1 MHKKIGFIGQGW
13 IGKNYADD
21 FERRGFEVIRY
32 STEEP
37 HINNSDSIKNCD
49 IVFIAVPAPTTP
61 DGFDDGILRQVMRM
75 VGLGKIAVIKSTL
88 LPGTTEKIQQANPD
102 IFVFHSPEF
111 LTESSAAYDAANP
124 FRNIVGFPI
133 DNQDYRQRAQEILD
147 VLPEA
152 PYQLICPVKEAEL
165 IKYGGNNWFYF
176 KVVFINMLYDL
187 AAKMN
192 CRWETIRN
200 AMAADPRI
208 GSSHL
213 NPAHSSGQS
222 GGEAKLKFGD
232 LHLEPMHKG
241 GRGAGGRCFIKDF
254 AAFHQLYQNVIGD
267 SLGNNVLESIK
278 NKNIDLLVSSKK
290 DLDLLTGVYG
300 EEALTDALQHS
311 LFSVFPQGK
320 KNTRCLVTGGAGFI
334 GSNLVDELVARGNE
348 VIIIDNLAIGKRENV
363 NPKAKFYE
371 ADIRNLNAIKPLF
384 EGVDYVFHLAALP
397 RVQPSILDPVGAHEV
412 NLNGTLNVLVAS
424 RDAKVKRVIYS
435 ASCSAY
441 GDQEEMPLRENMP
454 TNPMSP
460 YAMQKYMGERYCQL
474 FSKLYDLPTVA
485 LRYFNVYGKRQ
496 SLEGAYALVLGIFIR
511 QRLAGEPLT
520 ITGDGEQRRD
530 FTGVN
535 DVVRANILAA
545 NSPKVGQG
553 EVINIGRGRNHSVNE
568 IARIIGG
575 PTVNIASRIEPREA
589 LADNSLARELL
600 GWEPTINLP
609 DWLEEYKKE
618 MGLE

>member
-1 MHKKIGFIGQGW
+1 MLYMYKKIGFIGQGW
-13 IGKNYADD
+13 IGKSYADD
-21 FERRGFEVIRY
+21 FERRGFDVVRY
-32 STEEP
+32 ALEEP
-37 HINNSDSIKNCD
+37 YIKNGQGIGECD
-49 IVFIAVPAPTTP
+49 IVFIAVPTPTTP
-61 DGFDDGILRQVMRM
+61 DGFDDSILRQVIKK
-75 VGLGKIAVIKSTL
+75 VGQGKIAVIKSTIL
-88 LPGTTEKIQQANPD
+88 LGTTEKLQAENPG
-102 IFVFHSPEF
+102 IYILHSPEF
-111 LTESSAAYDAANP
+111 LTEATAAHDAGNP
-124 FRNIVGFPI
+124 HRNIIGIPI
-133 DNQDYRQRAQEILD
+133 ESSEYRQKAQAVMEIL
-147 VLPEA
+147 PYA
-152 PYQLICPVKEAEL
+152 PYILVCSSQEAEL

-176 KVVFINMLYDL
+176 KVVFINMLFDL
-187 AAKMN
+187 VTKAGG
-192 CRWETIRN
+192 RWEVVRD
-200 AMAADPRI
+200 AMAADWRI
-208 GSSHL
+208 GRTHL
-213 NPAHSSGQS
+213 DP
-222 GGEAKLKFGD
+222 F
-232 LHLEPMHKG
+232 HKS
-241 GRGAGGRCFIKDF
+241 GRGAGGHCFIKDF

-300 EEALTDALQHS
+300 EEVLTHNFEQS
-311 LFSVFPQGK
+311 LFPSGLFK
-320 KNTRCLVTGGAGFI
+320 KNHLKARCLVTGGAGFI